1 MIQSLISAYRSASR
15 VVRRVPHLLGV
26 VGLTAATALFGAP
39 AGAWAAGD
47 VVISQIYGGGGNS
60 GATFRNDFIELFNR
74 SNVAVSLS
82 GWSVQYA
89 SATGTTWQRT
99 DLSGTLQPGQYYLVQ
114 ESVGTGGTVTL
125 PTPDASGSIPMSA
138 TAGKVALVNSTTL
151 LTCSTGCAT
160 LSSIVDLVGYG
171 GTANSVEGAGPA
183 PGLSNTTAASRNG
196 NGCQDTDVNSTDFSA
211 GSPNPRNTASPV
223 SPCGGSATQSIV
235 ATCPVTLS
243 TAAGTPVSANLSA
256 TDADGVVMNVVIT
269 SAAVTGITVTNIV
282 PANAIGGTL
291 TATLSVAATVV
302 PGSYATDLTF
312 TNTDTTAQTALCT
325 VTISVGG
332 GTGVALRIHDIQ
344 GAAHLS
350 PHNGETVTNV
360 PGIVTVVRPN
370 GFYMQDPSPDNDPA
384 TSEGIFVFTST
395 APPVAV
401 GDSVQ
406 VRGTVS
412 EFRPGGAGGATNLTI
427 TEISSPIV
435 TVVSSGNSLPTAVN
449 IGINGRIPPT
459 LVIDDDATSDV
470 EINGVFDPTNDG
482 IDFYESLEGMLV
494 QINNPVVVGPTN
506 AFGEIPVL
514 ADNGA
519 NAGLRTARGGIVI
532 SSSDFNPER
541 IFLDDAIVA
550 PVPAVNVGDRFASV
564 NAVVDYSF
572 GNFKFLVMNSLTP
585 IPQGLSPEITT
596 LLGTSDRLT
605 VSSFNVEN
613 LAPTDPSSKF
623 AGLGD
628 AVVNRLRSPD
638 IIAVE
643 EIQDN
648 SGATND
654 GVVDATTTFDLLI
667 SAIRTAGG
675 PTYAFRNINPVDGQD
690 GGQPGGNIRVGF
702 LFNPARVTFVD
713 RPGGTSTSGTTAL
726 NGPTGPQLS
735 VSPGRIDP
743 LNPAFTDSRKP
754 LAGEFQFNGHSI
766 FIIANHFNS
775 KGGDQPLF
783 GRFQPPV
790 RLSETQRQAQAQV
803 VHDFVQS
810 LLTLDSQVR
819 VIVLGDLNDFQF
831 STAVTTL
838 KGGGIL
844 HNLVGT
850 LPVDEQYT
858 YIFEGNAQVL
868 DHILISPGLMN
879 FALPEY
885 DIVHMNAE
893 FTTQLSDHDPAVA
906 CLNLP
911 PVQDVTAEVPA
922 VSSGLTFNRRTQTF
936 TGTIQITNTSASFI
950 AGPVQV
956 QLQNLTVG
964 VALVNANGTQSGN
977 PYLTVPVSGL
987 APGAS
992 VSVPVQFSNPTR
1004 VGISYN
1010 VRMFSGS
1017 F

>member
-1 MIQSLISAYRSASR
+1 MIQLFVSAYKSASR
-15 VVRRVPHLLGV
+15 VVRGVPHLLGV
-26 VGLTAATALFGAP
+26 AGIAAAAAFFSAP
-39 AGAWAAGD
+39 AQVWATGN
-47 VVISQIYGGGGNS
+47 VVISQVYGGGGNS

-114 ESVGTGGTVTL
+114 EAVGTGGTVPL
-125 PTPDASGSIPMSA
+125 PTPDANGSIPMSA

-160 LSSIVDLVGYG
+160 LPSMVDFIGYG
-171 GTANSVEGAGPA
+171 GTANSFEGAGPA
-183 PGLSNTTAASRNG
+183 PALTNTTVAARSG
-196 NGCQDTDVNSTDFSA
+196 NGCQDTDGNATDFTA
-211 GSPNPRNTASPV
+211 GPPNPRNTGSPA
-223 SPCGGSATQSIV
+223 SPCGGSATQPVV
-235 ATCPVTLS
+235 ATCPATLS
-243 TAAGTPVSANLSA
+243 TAAGTSASANLSA
-256 TDADGVVMNVVIT
+256 TDSDGVVTNGAIT
-269 SAAVTGITVTNIV
+269 SASVTGITVTNVV
-282 PANAIGGTL
+282 PATAVGGTL
-291 TATLSVAATVV
+291 TATLAVSATVA
-302 PGSYATDLTF
+302 PGTYVTDVTF

-332 GTGVALRIHDIQ
+332 GTGVSLRIHEIQ

-350 PHNGETVTNV
+350 PHNGETVANV

-370 GFYMQDPSPDNDPA
+370 GFYMQDSAPDNDPA

-395 APPVAV
+395 APPVVV
-401 GDSVQ
+401 GDSVL
-406 VRGTVS
+406 VRGTVT
-412 EFRPGGAGGATNLTI
+412 EFRPGGAGGATNLTT
-427 TEISSPIV
+427 TEITSPIV
-435 TVVSSGNSLPTAVN
+435 TVVSSANALPAAIN
-449 IGINGRIPPT
+449 IGVNGRIPPT
-459 LVIDDDATSDV
+459 LVIDDDAISDV
-470 EINGVFDPTNDG
+470 ETSGVFDPAHDG

-532 SSSDFNPER
+532 GSSDFNPER
-541 IFLDDAIVA
+541 LVLDDAIV
-550 PVPAVNVGDRFASV
+550 PVPAVNVGDRFATV
-564 NAVVDYSF
+564 TAVVDYSF
-572 GNFKFLVMNSLTP
+572 GNFKFLVLNTPTP
-585 IPQGLSPEITT
+585 IPQGLTPETTT
-596 LLGTSDRLT
+596 LQGTSDRLT
-605 VSSFNVEN
+605 VGSFNVEN

-628 AVVNRLRSPD
+628 AIVNRLHSPD

-648 SGATND
+648 SGATNN

-667 SAIRTAGG
+667 GAIRAAGG
-675 PTYAFRNINPVDGQD
+675 PTYAFRTINPVDGQD

-702 LFNPARVTFVD
+702 LFNPARVAFVD
-713 RPGGTSTSGTTAL
+713 RPGGTSVSSTAVL
-726 NGPTGPQLS
+726 NGPNGPQLS
-735 VSPGRIDP
+735 ASPGRIDP
-743 LNPAFTDSRKP
+743 LNPAFTASRKP

-790 RLSETQRQAQAQV
+790 RSSEIQRQAQALV

-810 LLTLDSQVR
+810 LLTLDSQTR
-819 VIVLGDLNDFQF
+819 VVVVGDLNDFPF
-831 STAVTTL
+831 STTVATL
-838 KGGGIL
+838 KAGGIL

-850 LPVDEQYT
+850 LPADEQYT
-858 YIFEGNAQVL
+858 YIFEGNSQVL
-868 DHILISPGLMN
+868 DHILVSPGLMN
-879 FALPEY
+879 HALPEY
-885 DIVHMNAE
+885 DIVHINSE
-893 FTTQLSDHDPAVA
+893 FVTQISDHEPAVA
-906 CLNLP
+906 RVHLP

-936 TGTIQITNTSASFI
+936 TGTIQITNTSNRFI

-964 VALVNANGTQSGN
+964 VTVVNAVGMKSGH
-977 PYLTVPVSGL
+977 PYLTAPVSGL

-1004 VGISYN
+1004 VGINYSAHI
-1010 VRMFSGS
+1010 FSGS

>member
-1 MIQSLISAYRSASR
+1 MIQPFISAQRSAAR
-15 VVRRVPHLLGV
+15 VACRALHLLGV
-26 VGLTAATALFGAP
+26 VGLTAATAFFSGPVTAE
-39 AGAWAAGD
+39 ATGN
-47 VVISQIYGGGGNS
+47 VVISQVYGGGGNS
-60 GATFRNDFIELFNR
+60 GSTFRNDFIELFNR

-114 ESVGTGGTVTL
+114 EAVGTGGTVTL
-125 PTPDASGSIPMSA
+125 PTPDASGSIPMAA
-138 TAGKVALVNSTTL
+138 TAGKVALVSSTTL
-151 LTCSTGCAT
+151 LTCGTGCAT
-160 LSSIVDLVGYG
+160 LPSIIDFLGYG
-171 GTANSVEGAGPA
+171 GTANSFEGAGPA
-183 PGLSNTTAASRNG
+183 PALTNTTVAARSG
-196 NGCQDTDVNSTDFSA
+196 NGCQDTDGNATDFTS
-211 GSPNPRNTASPV
+211 SPPNPRNTASPT
-223 SPCGGSATQSIV
+223 SPCGGSATQPVV
-235 ATCPVTLS
+235 ATCPATLS
-243 TAAGTPVSANLSA
+243 TVSGTSASANLSA
-256 TDADGVVMNVVIT
+256 TDGDGVVTNATIT
-269 SAAVTGITVTNIV
+269 SASVTGITVTNIV
-282 PANAIGGTL
+282 PANAVGGTL
-291 TATLSVAATVV
+291 TATLAVAATVV
-302 PGSYATDLTF
+302 PGTYATDVTF

-332 GTGVALRIHDIQ
+332 GTGVALRIHEIQ

-360 PGIVTVVRPN
+360 PGIVTAVRPN

-395 APPVAV
+395 APPVVV
-401 GDSVQ
+401 GDSVL
-406 VRGTVS
+406 VRGTVT

-427 TEISSPIV
+427 TEITSPIV
-435 TVVSSGNSLPTAVN
+435 TVVSSGNSLPAAIN

-470 EINGVFDPTNDG
+470 ETSGVFDSTNDG

-519 NAGLRTARGGIVI
+519 DAGLRTTRGGIVI

-541 IFLDDAIVA
+541 IFLDDAIV
-550 PVPAVNVGDRFASV
+550 PVPAVNVGDRLTTV

-572 GNFKFLVMNSLTP
+572 GNFKFLVLNSLTT
-585 IPQGLSPEITT
+585 IPQGLTPETTT

-623 AGLGD
+623 TGLGD
-628 AVVNRLRSPD
+628 AIVNRLRSPD

-675 PTYAFRNINPVDGQD
+675 PTYAFRTINPVDGQD

-713 RPGGTSTSGTTAL
+713 RPGGTSTSATTAL

-810 LLTLDSQVR
+810 LLTLDSQAR

-844 HNLVGT
+844 HDLVET

-858 YIFEGNAQVL
+858 YVFEGNAQVL
-868 DHILISPGLMN
+868 DHILISSGLMN

-906 CLNLP
+906 RLNLP

-956 QLQNLTVG
+956 QLQNLTAG
-964 VALVNANGTQSGN
+964 VTLLNANGAQSGN

-992 VSVPVQFSNPTR
+992 VSVPVQFSNPMR

-1010 VRMFSGS
+1010 VRTFSGS